1 MASADL
7 RAVATGQ
14 ERPAQPRSIADLS
27 HILAGK
33 MKAIKSVIA
42 STLTPEKMARIAL
55 NELRQNDY
63 LAKIAMQNPG
73 SFINAVT
80 QAAHL
85 GLEIGGALGQAYLVP
100 YKGEIKMMP
109 GYRGLISLARRS
121 GEITSIN
128 AEIVYENDEF
138 DLALG
143 IDPKVSHKPCLK
155 GPRGEPV
162 LAYMVARFKFGGHHF
177 EWMTIDEIMAI
188 KARSSAVK
196 SGKSTPWDT
205 DRDEM
210 IRKTVVRRGWKYLPM
225 SIEMQGAAVIEA
237 ANDQGHNVTIDGDSV
252 VVSDDAPQG
261 VDQDTGEIHDEPQL
275 EEKQPQTVPQKMPK
289 AEHEPETEAA
299 GWRCRASCIS
309 AARIAASSSG
319 SGFQPAARPRRER
332 GSMEVE

>member
-1 MASADL
+1 MTTSAL
-7 RAVATGQ
+7 KAVATGQ
-14 ERPAQPRSIADLS
+14 EQQQPRSIADLS

-33 MKAIKSVIA
+33 MKTIKSVIA

-55 NELRQNDY
+55 NELRQSDY
-63 LAKIAMQNPG
+63 LAKIAIQNPG

-121 GEITSIN
+121 GEITSIS
-128 AEIVYENDEF
+128 AEVVYENDEF

-237 ANDQGHNVTIDGDSV
+237 ANDQGRNVTIDGDSV

-261 VDQDTGEIHDEPQL
+261 IDQDTGEINDAPKL
-275 EEKQPQTVPQKMPK
+275 EEKQPQTVQQHIPK
-289 AEHEPETEAA
+289 AEPATQNDWSEEDEASA
-299 GWRCRASCIS
+299 RA
-309 AARIAASSSG
+309 AEVAEQQQQQQAPR
-319 SGFQPAARPRRER
+319 QRRER
-332 GSMEVE
+332 GSMGVE